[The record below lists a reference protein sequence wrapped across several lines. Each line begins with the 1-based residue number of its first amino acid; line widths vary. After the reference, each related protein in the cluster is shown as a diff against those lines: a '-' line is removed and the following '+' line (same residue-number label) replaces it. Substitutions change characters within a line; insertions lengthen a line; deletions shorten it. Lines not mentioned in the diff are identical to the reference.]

1 MTKLEQDLALAH
13 ALIEDSEKYVEYYWQ
28 FYRMWPFTTIN
39 MQEYLKPIDL
49 ENKKCITIQ
58 GSSDH
63 IFELFL
69 KRPEKIIG
77 VDTNP
82 LTEYYY
88 YLKLAAFAVLS
99 NPQEFL
105 KFFRWYDYPS
115 FCKNNYKVF
124 DKDIFQEMSKYLI
137 GDSKPF
143 WEELFRIYEPIKIRT
158 NLFKS
163 TDEHNNLALYQALS
177 YLSIENYEYIRNN
190 RQKINFSFMNTD
202 VRHLA
207 DELTEEQDF
216 MTLSNLIIYAH
227 CMYPD
232 NPIQGFKQLIINLS
246 KKINKN
252 GQIIVGY
259 LYDSENE
266 DDCREIYKQELRNL
280 VFQEPEY
287 TYYYVKKMHDLQ
299 CNYESKNHDA
309 CLIYTKR

>member
-13 ALIEDSEKYVEYYWQ
+13 DLIEDKERYVEYYWR

-39 MQEYLKPIDL
+39 MKEYLKPFDL

-82 LTEYYY
+82 LTEHYY
-88 YLKLAAFAVLS
+88 YLKLAAFSVLT
-99 NPQEFL
+99 NPEDFL
-105 KFFRWYDYPS
+105 KFFRWHDYPK
-115 FCKNNYKVF
+115 FCENNHNAF

-137 GDSKPF
+137 GDSKLF
-143 WEELFRIYEPIKIRT
+143 WEDLFRTYEPIKIRK
-158 NLFKS
+158 NLFNA
-163 TDEHNNLALYQALS
+163 TDETNNQALYQTLS

-190 RQKINFSFMNTD
+190 RDKINFSFKNTD
-202 VRHLA
+202 VRNLV
-207 DELTEEQDF
+207 DELTEDQDF
-216 MTLSNLIIYAH
+216 ITLSNLIFYDH
-227 CMYPD
+227 YMYPD
-232 NPIQGFKQLIINLS
+232 NPIQGFKRLIIDLS
-246 KKINKN
+246 KRLNKN

-259 LYDSENE
+259 LYDIENE
-266 DDCREIYKQELRNL
+266 DDCRKMRYL

-287 TYYYVKKMHDLQ
+287 TYHYVRKMYDLH
-299 CNYESKNHDA
+299 CNRESENHDA